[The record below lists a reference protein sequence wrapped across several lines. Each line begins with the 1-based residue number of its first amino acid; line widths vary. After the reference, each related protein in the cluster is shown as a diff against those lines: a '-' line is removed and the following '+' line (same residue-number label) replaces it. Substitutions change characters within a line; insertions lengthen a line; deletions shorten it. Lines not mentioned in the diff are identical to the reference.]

1 MPSPT
6 APGPH
11 GGSESIK
18 DLIRANPSILEDGL
32 RILDV
37 DLRAGDTG
45 TIDAVGID
53 RSGGLTLVVLDGA
66 DPEAA
71 LVRLLDAQIWSSDQR
86 DLLARLYASD
96 GVDLDRPVRGLL
108 LCSSFTH
115 TFLRRLSLLTADVTA
130 FLARVLFFEDGP
142 RVAIERAAPL
152 FGLARN
158 APPHQDGRPHED
170 VRPDE
175 VGRPRQGGNGAD
187 ASGPDRRPFWPD
199 GVLPPE
205 EDMPAAATT
214 AAAAVVSVEE
224 PLWPGSPDEIAPWD
238 QEETP
243 LDVMPDR
250 RRGAAAPVGTFETLT
265 AEEME
270 EFDRFEQQKGERDR
284 RST

>member
-6 APGPH
+6 ARGPLS
-11 GGSESIK
+11 GSDSIK
-18 DLIRANPSILEDGL
+18 DLIRSHPSILEDGL

-37 DLRAGDTG
+37 DLRAGDAA
-45 TIDAVGID
+45 TIDAVGVD
-53 RSGGLTLVVLDGA
+53 RGGALTIVVVDGA

-71 LVRLLDAQIWSSDQR
+71 LVRLLDAQIWSTDQR

-115 TFLRRLSLLTADVTA
+115 SFLRRLSLLTSDVTA
-130 FLARVLFFEDGP
+130 FLARVLVLEDGP
-142 RVAIERAAPL
+142 RVAIEPAAPL
-152 FGLARN
+152 FGLAARN
-158 APPHQDGRPHED
+158 GRPHPEA
-170 VRPDE
+170 VGDE
-175 VGRPRQGGNGAD
+175 ALAPRE
-187 ASGPDRRPFWPD
+187 RPFWPD

-205 EDMPAAATT
+205 EDMPAAASAAS
-214 AAAAVVSVEE
+214 AAASSAASSAAAGGPVEE

-238 QEETP
+238 QEESP

-250 RRGAAAPVGTFETLT
+250 RSRAGAPPAAFETLT
-265 AEEME
+265 TEELE
-270 EFDRFEQQKGERDR
+270 EFDHFERQRRERDR